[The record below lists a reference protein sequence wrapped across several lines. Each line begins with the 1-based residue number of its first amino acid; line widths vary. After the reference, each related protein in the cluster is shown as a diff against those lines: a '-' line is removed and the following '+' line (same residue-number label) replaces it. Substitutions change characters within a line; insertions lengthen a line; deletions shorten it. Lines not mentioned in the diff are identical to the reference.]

1 MPRMNILGALEKE
14 AHDTPPRFSAAE
26 RKKYFTLSSAISE
39 LVASFRS
46 STNKVC
52 FVLAYGYFRAAKCL
66 YSGEPHQRDLEYVC
80 AMLRIPLEDI
90 CIENYAK
97 GTAAR
102 HRQEILEHFGFSE

>member
-26 RKKYFTLSSAISE
+26 RKKYFTLSSTISE

-52 FVLAYGYFRAAKCL
+52 FVLAYGYFRAATRPIFLSVCL
-66 YSGEPHQRDLEYVC
+66 PLFSHEARVACATRSSLEGR
-80 AMLRIPLEDI
+80 LIGI
-90 CIENYAK
+90 HW
-97 GTAAR
+97 TAN
-102 HRQEILEHFGFSE
+102 LTSDK